1 MVSDVTS
8 LEKLKDKMDL
18 LMSRYS
24 DNPAYRALIEQK
36 YVKKYCEFPIKH
48 VPEVEHMVSKSK
60 GGEMQEWDT
69 FLLSCKYCNTRKSAE
84 ITPEKRNDYLWP
96 DKYNTFMA
104 FTYENGIPKV
114 SDAFRQDVG
123 EKLYLKAANLYKLI
137 SLNNIPKPEQ
147 ADKRF
152 S

>member
-60 GGEMQEWDT
+60 GGEMQEWGG
-69 FLLSCKYCNTRKSAE
+69 F
-84 ITPEKRNDYLWP
+84 
-96 DKYNTFMA
+96 
-104 FTYENGIPKV
+104 
-114 SDAFRQDVG
+114 
-123 EKLYLKAANLYKLI
+123 
-137 SLNNIPKPEQ
+137 
-147 ADKRF
+147 
-152 S
+152 